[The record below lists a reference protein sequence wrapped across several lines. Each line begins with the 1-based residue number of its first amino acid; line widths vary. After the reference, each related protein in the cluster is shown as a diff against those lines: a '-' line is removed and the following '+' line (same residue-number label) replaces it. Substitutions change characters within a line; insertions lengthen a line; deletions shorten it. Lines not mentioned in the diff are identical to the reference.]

1 MSTYFCSNSLIMNWA
16 AALLTPA
23 LAQADLWLGARG
35 GWQRLSALQPAGL
48 LLLLYPASPG
58 NCGDM
63 LHTRLFVWQT
73 SISSVSHTANSSWS
87 LQHSMAV
94 AVWLQTCPPL
104 GCFLRTVPKAGVSIL
119 WSSFRVWQLPWRS
132 APPVAL
138 PHRASTSLYSHSLP
152 LPREWRDGSKSA
164 AHLQRAL
171 PKAEFVP
178 FSQVAWRWQWSCRLW
193 PLWP

>member
-94 AVWLQTCPPL
+94 AVWLQTCPHWAVSSERCQRQESASSDHPL
-104 GCFLRTVPKAGVSIL
+104 GSDSFHGGVLLQLHCLIELPQAFIPIPCPFPGSEEMAPSQQLTCSVLCLRL
-119 WSSFRVWQLPWRS
+119 N
-132 APPVAL
+132 
-138 PHRASTSLYSHSLP
+138 
-152 LPREWRDGSKSA
+152 
-164 AHLQRAL
+164 
-171 PKAEFVP
+171 
-178 FSQVAWRWQWSCRLW
+178 
-193 PLWP
+193 